1 MATEPILPRS
11 YSALEMKK
19 QYARVAWFYD
29 TWSRLTE
36 EKALN
41 RLLELA
47 EVQDDTNILEVAVG
61 TGRLFS
67 RLVERNPSGRNEG
80 LDLSPDMLAHAR
92 QRVDQS
98 SPDSSYHLF
107 EGSAYELPFEMD
119 TFDVLFNTFMI
130 DMFPIEDYPRV
141 LKEFERVLKPGGKV
155 AIAYFSRGLK
165 RVNHFW
171 TWMAKHFPAL
181 LTGCRPVVLEPSL
194 LQVGFR
200 VLHQEEISQSTFPSA
215 VIIAQKEID

>member
-1 MATEPILPRS
+1 MTTEPILPRS
-11 YSALEMKK
+11 YSAQAMKK

-29 TWSRLTE
+29 AWSRLTE
-36 EKALN
+36 EKAMD

-47 EVQDDTNILEVAVG
+47 EVHDGMNILEVAVG

-80 LDLSPDMLAHAR
+80 LDISPNMLAHAH
-92 QRVDQS
+92 QRLERS
-98 SPDSSYHLF
+98 HLESSYHLF
-107 EGSAYELPFEMD
+107 EGSAYELPFEDD

-130 DMFPIEDYPRV
+130 DMFPVEDYPRV
-141 LKEFERVLKPGGKV
+141 LGEFKRVLKPGGKV
-155 AIAYFSRGLK
+155 AMGYFSYGLK
-165 RVNHFW
+165 RINRFW
-171 TWMAKHFPAL
+171 PWMAKHFPAL
-181 LTGCRPVVLEPSL
+181 LTSCRPVVLQPSL

-215 VIIAQKEID
+215 VVIAQKE